1 MYGYGYNRGGRSG
14 GFRRRPPFHREMTEI
29 TCAQCGKKDTV
40 PFKPREGSEVL
51 CKECFMKK
59 KGITPREPRKE
70 EVAEEEAG
78 EETEEV
84 EEAGDEEETEEAE
97 E

>member
-1 MYGYGYNRGGRSG
+1 
-14 GFRRRPPFHREMTEI
+14 MTEI

-70 EVAEEEAG
+70 ESEEEVEETKEAG
-78 EETEEV
+78 EEE
-84 EEAGDEEETEEAE
+84 EEETEEE
-97 E
+97 EK